1 MNLDVFLFSGE
12 KCMESEQ
19 IIIPDVLKGK
29 TFLDPGYGPAFRKML
44 EPKEV
49 MADFI
54 NSILHLNGCEEVV
67 DLASQFERPIDTFYP
82 ENKTLYFDAHVT
94 TRGCQYLNIELQNA
108 HHAFFVDRS
117 LIYNAHHVIHSKRDF
132 EIARKNEKI
141 VKNEIMARRYELPQI
156 ISVWI
161 CKFSPRPEVEHDD
174 FRDYWGIYSGND
186 LAKGRTLPVSEK
198 IKYLIIDL
206 PKFIKT
212 HPAIDTRES
221 FWLHLIACGVEAMPP
236 TNDPIFR
243 QAIENL
249 RIVNASQ
256 ELLNRQEKA
265 MTYNYEHEVDDYEAI
280 IKDLVS
286 EASQAAAEKRED
298 EIAREMLADNEP
310 LEKIVRYLHLSKER
324 IMELKA
330 ELESVGV

>member
-1 MNLDVFLFSGE
+1 
-12 KCMESEQ
+12 MESEQ

-44 EPKEV
+44 EPKDV

-54 NSILHLNGCEEVV
+54 NSILHLNSCEKVGN
-67 DLASQFERPIDTFYP
+67 LTSQFERPIDTFYP

-94 TRGCQYLNIELQNA
+94 TQGREYLNIELQNA

-117 LIYNAHHVIHSKRDF
+117 FLYNAHHVIHSKRDF
-132 EIARKNEKI
+132 EIARKNDKI
-141 VKNEIMARRYELPQI
+141 AKNETMARRYELPQI

-161 CKFSPRPEVEHDD
+161 CKFTPRPEVEHDD

-186 LAKGRTLPVSEK
+186 LAKGRALPVSEK

-206 PKFIKT
+206 PKFIKM

-221 FWLHLIACGVEAMPP
+221 FWLHLIACGVEAMPS

-256 ELLNRQEKA
+256 ELLNRQAEM
-265 MTYNYEHEVDDYEAI
+265 MTFNYSHEIDDYEAMLI
-280 IKDLVS
+280 DAKNDARTAVREEVRTEDFKVFESLGVS
-286 EASQAAAEKRED
+286 RE
-298 EIAREMLADNEP
+298 I
-310 LEKIVRYLHLSKER
+310 LEKARRIV
-324 IMELKA
+324 
-330 ELESVGV
+330 